1 MAMDQ
6 DTQAPR
12 RRLSALFASGGAL
25 AGLGTLLGASCCV
38 LPLLLAQV
46 GLGTALVAQLSFL
59 VQAKPYLL
67 AATLALIAAALVASF
82 WGGRRPRPLVLAM
95 LLGAAALV
103 IAAEILPHYEGQ
115 IMRWIGYP

>member
-1 MAMDQ
+1 
-6 DTQAPR
+6 
-12 RRLSALFASGGAL
+12 
-25 AGLGTLLGASCCV
+25 
-38 LPLLLAQV
+38 
-46 GLGTALVAQLSFL
+46 LVAQLSFL